1 VLALSQLVKPGGWTQ
16 LVEAAQTIGDDDG
29 PAVQGFV
36 ALIKDA
42 LWWGGHV
49 MGFCGQDEGVG

>member
-1 VLALSQLVKPGGWTQ
+1 
-16 LVEAAQTIGDDDG
+16 VEAAQTIGDDDG

-42 LWWGGHV
+42 LWWGGTGWV
-49 MGFCGQDEGVG
+49 FAGKMKGWVEEGRICRCEGGSD